1 MIELEKE
8 PKCRKKGE
16 QSKMTKEEILAMKPG
31 RELNIAVAEV
41 VMKHK
46 VIVDEIFGDME
57 RPIDEDGSSVWD
69 NLRPCS
75 EDTSAAQLV
84 VGRMITLG
92 HSDAAFW
99 EHYGNGSYTQAE
111 AICKRALLVV
121 LGIWDEQGD
130 VSLMTNE
137 KGNREELLDN
147 IIKFELDM
155 FEQVRT
161 TEPSLCK
168 DRPETF
174 RVMRGMTHSV
184 LSTNTLQSYLG
195 DLQKAKAEGRNLLT
209 EKYARMDN
217 RIPPLKTNRFID
229 GIVKLES
236 RWMSEL
242 SQKYPRSF
250 KGGPGSFGVYLS
262 SELETYSDETLRLYF
277 GDASEAEKEG
287 RNLAEERYTKL
298 AQQIGYGSID
308 EMERKKEQ
316 GTI

>member
-1 MIELEKE
+1 
-8 PKCRKKGE
+8 
-16 QSKMTKEEILAMKPG
+16 MTKEEVLTMKPG

-46 VIVDEIFGDME
+46 VVVDEIFGDME
-57 RPIDEDGSSVWD
+57 RPIDGNDNSVWD
-69 NLRPCS
+69 TLPLYS
-75 EDTSAAQLV
+75 EDMSAAQLV
-84 VGRMITLG
+84 VERMIRLG
-92 HSDAAFW
+92 HSDAVSW
-99 EHYGNGSYTQAE
+99 EHYGNGIYTQAE

>member
-1 MIELEKE
+1 
-8 PKCRKKGE
+8 
-16 QSKMTKEEILAMKPG
+16 MTKEEILAMKPG
-31 RELNIAVAEV
+31 RELNIVVAEV

-46 VIVDEIFGDME
+46 VTVDEILGDME
-57 RPIDEDGSSVWD
+57 RPVDEDGSSVWD
-69 NLRPCS
+69 NLRPYS

-84 VGRMITLG
+84 VERMITLG
-92 HSDAAFW
+92 HSDAVSW
-99 EHYGNGSYTQAE
+99 EHYGNGIYTQAE

-121 LGIWDEQGD
+121 LGIWDKQGD
-130 VSLMTNE
+130 ASLITNE
-137 KGNREELLDN
+137 KGNRKELLDN

-161 TEPSLCK
+161 SEPSLCK

-217 RIPPLKTNRFID
+217 MIPPLKTNRLID
-229 GIVKLES
+229 DIVKLES
-236 RWMSEL
+236 CWMKEL

-250 KGGPGSFGVYLS
+250 RGGSGSFELYLS
-262 SELETYSDETLRLYF
+262 SELETYSDETLELYF
-277 GDASEAEKEG
+277 GDVSRAGKEG

-298 AQQIGYGSID
+298 AQQIGYSSID
-308 EMERKKEQ
+308 EMERKREQ
-316 GTI
+316 GTS